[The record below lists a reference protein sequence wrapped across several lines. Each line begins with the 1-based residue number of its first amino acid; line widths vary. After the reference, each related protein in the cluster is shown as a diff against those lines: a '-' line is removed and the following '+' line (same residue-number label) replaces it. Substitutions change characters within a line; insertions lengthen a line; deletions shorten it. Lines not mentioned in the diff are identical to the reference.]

1 MTRYRIDIEYDGTAY
16 AGWQRQAGHATVQ
29 GAIENAILA
38 FSREEIALKGAGR
51 TDAGVHALSQVAH
64 FDLTRT
70 FPASNV
76 QNALNA
82 HLTLS
87 GETVTILSATH
98 VDDDFDS
105 RFSAKARHYLYR
117 IGNRWAPFALDR
129 GRVWHVKKPLDIEAM
144 QEAANRLIGHHDFTT
159 FRSSHCQSK
168 SPVKTLDLLNISR
181 QGEEVVIH
189 ASARSFLHNQVRS
202 LVGTLKKAGDGSW
215 TTDHVQSIL
224 EARDRTACGP
234 VAPAHGLYL
243 QSVDY

>member
-16 AGWQRQAGHATVQ
+16 AGWQRQVGHATVQ
-29 GAIENAILA
+29 GVIETAIFA
-38 FSREEIALKGAGR
+38 FSREEITLKGAGR
-51 TDAGVHALSQVAH
+51 TDAGVHALCQVAH
-64 FDLTRT
+64 FDLART

-82 HLTLS
+82 HLALA
-87 GETVTILSATH
+87 GETVTILAATH

-117 IGNRWAPFALDR
+117 IGNRRAPFALDR
-129 GRVWHVKKPLDIEAM
+129 DRVWHVKKPLDIEAM
-144 QEAANRLIGHHDFTT
+144 QEAANRLLGHHDFTT
-159 FRSSHCQSK
+159 FRSSHCQSQ
-168 SPVKTLDLLNISR
+168 SPVKTLDLLKVSR
-181 QGEEVVIH
+181 NNEEVIIH

-215 TTDHVQSIL
+215 TADHVQSIL
-224 EARDRTACGP
+224 EACDRSACGP

-243 QSVDY
+243 ESVDY